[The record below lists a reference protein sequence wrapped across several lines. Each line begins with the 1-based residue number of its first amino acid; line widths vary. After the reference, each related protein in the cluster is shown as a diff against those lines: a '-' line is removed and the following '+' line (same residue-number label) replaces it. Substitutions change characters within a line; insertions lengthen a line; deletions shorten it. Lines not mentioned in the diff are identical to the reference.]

1 MWEQQIPLLKKS
13 LVASTHGVTWSHP
26 VSYFIL
32 CHFLILP
39 ILPCQDSGN

>member
-26 VSYFIL
+26 VRNEL
-32 CHFLILP
+32 H
-39 ILPCQDSGN
+39 